1 MTEKQEKLLRVY
13 CAQVLIKYGF
23 EFSPHDPV
31 VPALYTI
38 HRELNSNK
46 VGNEQVARSIEEA
59 LKKLNPTVYNFNE
72 RGEAWKFKFA
82 ESLPWLFV
90 GLSAV
95 LIVTVSLIWWRQY
108 NDVRKASFIIAA
120 SKGADE
126 TFIRSVK
133 KDSQGYVY
141 LEFSKAKGTVID
153 FWTQYEQ
160 VKKDTI
166 RVYVGKID

>member
-1 MTEKQEKLLRVY
+1 MSEKEEKLLRHY
-13 CAQVLIKYGF
+13 CAHVLIKYGF
-23 EFSPHDPV
+23 EFTTNDPV
-31 VPALYTI
+31 IPALYTI

-46 VGNEQVARSIEEA
+46 VGNEEVARSIKIA
-59 LKKLNPTVYNFNE
+59 LEKLNPTVYNFNE
-72 RGEAWKFKFA
+72 KGEAWKFKFA
-82 ESLPWLFV
+82 ESLRWLFV
-90 GLSAV
+90 GFSAALV
-95 LIVTVSLIWWRQY
+95 VAISIIWWRQY
-108 NDVRKASFIIAA
+108 NDVKKASLIIAA

-160 VKKDTI
+160 IKKDTI
-166 RVYVGKID
+166 RVYVGKIN